1 MKGPV
6 RADRPRALLIW
17 PGGLFSG
24 GANFGVPQLLSIAG
38 AMRRAGADVSVVDLD
53 LERAFGPIDLAKLA
67 RGPDGRGYD
76 LVGISAYSSYE
87 YLKVLEL
94 GRRLRA
100 LLPKAWLVTGG
111 YHASARPSEF
121 EGPESAF
128 DFVVVGDGEGP
139 MGRLAAALSSG
150 KRPLNRVLG
159 PASVEDLGAL
169 DPYDWSL
176 LERYRPVAR
185 KVASQAEIYLSRGCP
200 YDCQFC
206 MERAKRDTSWRPLE
220 PGRALEELHALDRFL
235 DLSRWTLFI
244 ADALFGMK
252 KAWRRELLEG
262 LARRPLRARK
272 IWLLIRID
280 LLEEDDLALM
290 ARANVGAGFGLESG
304 DPEQLKRI
312 RKSGKL
318 EGWMDQ
324 MEQVAG
330 WCHTHHVPFGANV
343 IVGHPGETEGSLR
356 RSAAWLERLFLGDPR
371 GTMGFLSV
379 DPFRLYPGSP
389 IDENLEGPDGWIA
402 RTGMKAHRYPWWH
415 DGDPDFLAEWV
426 DPSAELDFRRAHAL
440 RHELFRPILSQIE
453 ARYAYQGP
461 ARDYFLRAVREQV
474 DLMRPRRELDTL
486 GKWHLWRALVEPEA
500 QTRTGRS
507 LGLDFDREPD
517 PELADAA
524 RRARLE
530 ALARWKAPPTG
541 RLAEALG
548 AVPREDFVRLEDLP
562 LSSDDRALALTDDGG
577 STISAMHAYAHAFQA
592 LALDEGDTL
601 VELGAGTGYGA
612 AVGAAIVGE
621 AGRVLAVEIVPA
633 LTEVARARL
642 GHLPQVRIEAGD
654 AHEIER
660 WRGATKVNV
669 GFAIDAVPTAWVE
682 ALADGGVLVAPV
694 REGKTQRLLR
704 IERTLEGDVRM
715 TALGEVRFVADR
727 ASPSAAQQALDER
740 APASGERVEGE

>member
-1 MKGPV
+1 MTTRP
-6 RADRPRALLIW
+6 DRPRALLIW

-24 GANFGVPQLLSIAG
+24 GANFGVPQLLSMAG
-38 AMRRAGADVSVVDLD
+38 AMRRAGAEVTVVDLD
-53 LERAFGPIDLAKLA
+53 LERAFGRVDLAAIA
-67 RGPDGRGYD
+67 RGPDGHGYD
-76 LVGISAYSSYE
+76 LVGVSCYSSYE

-100 LLPKAWLVTGG
+100 ALPKAWLVTGG

-121 EGPESAF
+121 EVPESAF
-128 DFVVVGDGEGP
+128 DFVVIGDGEGP
-139 MGRLAAALSSG
+139 MARLASALSTG
-150 KRPLNRVLG
+150 KRPLARLLG
-159 PASVEDLGAL
+159 PASVEDVGAL

-176 LERYRPVAR
+176 LERYRGVAR

-200 YDCQFC
+200 FDCQFC
-206 MERAKRDTSWRPLE
+206 MERAKRDVSWRPLE
-220 PGRALEELHALDRFL
+220 PERALEELHALDRFL
-235 DLSRWTLFI
+235 DLSRWTLFV

-252 KAWRRELLEG
+252 KEWRRTLLEG
-262 LARRPLRARK
+262 LARRPIRAKK

-280 LLEEDDLALM
+280 LLEEEDLALM

-318 EGWMDQ
+318 DGWMEQ
-324 MEQVAG
+324 MERVAG

-343 IVGHPGETEGSLR
+343 IVGHPGETEATLR

-389 IDENLEGPDGWIA
+389 IDEDLDGWMA
-402 RTGMKAHRYPWWH
+402 RTGMKPHRYPWWH

-426 DPSAELDFRRAHAL
+426 DPSGELDFRRAHAL

-453 ARYAYQGP
+453 ARFAYQGP

-486 GKWHLWRALVEPEA
+486 GKWHLWRSLVESDD
-500 QTRTGRS
+500 QSRTTRS
-507 LGLDFDREPD
+507 LGLDFDRAPD

-524 RRARLE
+524 RRARLA
-530 ALARWKAPPTG
+530 ALARWKEPPRG
-541 RLAEALG
+541 RIAEALET
-548 AVPREDFVRLEDLP
+548 VPREDFVRLEDLP
-562 LSSDDRALALTDDGG
+562 LSADDRALALTDDGG
-577 STISAMHAYAHAFQA
+577 STISAMHAYARAFEA
-592 LALDEGDTL
+592 LSLGEGDAL

-612 AVGAAIVGE
+612 ALGAAIVGPS
-621 AGRVLAVEIVPA
+621 GRVLAIEIVPSLA
-633 LTEVARARL
+633 AVATARL
-642 GHLPQVRIEAGD
+642 EGLGQVAVVAGD
-654 AHEIER
+654 AHQTAS
-660 WRGATKVNV
+660 WQGATKVNV
-669 GFAIDAVPTAWVE
+669 GFAIEKVPEFWVE

-694 REGKTQRLLR
+694 RDGGTQRLLR
-704 IERTLEGDVRM
+704 MEKRGGAVHAT
-715 TALGEVRFVADR
+715 TLGEVRFVPDR
-727 ASPSAAQQALDER
+727 AGGSAGEATVDEG
-740 APASGERVEGE
+740 APGGGERVEGD